1 MLTFFSQR
9 LVRTIG
15 FEEIAS
21 LTEDEAEQFHTELK
35 LTIYDLENVLAE
47 ATAKEK
53 VTGIAIDEHWRHRVG
68 TKRRIALKFASE
80 LHSKLHGG
88 TTVPQRVEYER
99 IYRSKFRAMLE
110 KEFGPTELV
119 EIEAEIAT
127 EAKAEY
133 RGWLDK
139 TGQHA
144 WFAP

>member
-1 MLTFFSQR
+1 MLNFFSQR
-9 LVRTIG
+9 LVRTIR
-15 FEEIAS
+15 FEEIAN
-21 LTEDEAEQFHTELK
+21 LTEDETEQFHTELK

-47 ATAKEK
+47 AIAKQK
-53 VTGIAIDEHWRHRVG
+53 VTGIPIDEHWRHRVG

-80 LHSKLHGG
+80 LHSKLHCG
-88 TTVPQRVEYER
+88 TTVPQLVEYER

-110 KEFGPTELV
+110 KEFGPTELK

-127 EAKAEY
+127 EAKREY
-133 RGWLDK
+133 RDWLDK